1 MNVKQKWIVGGTV
14 GIFCLL
20 IVLAQFRLPQ
30 KAPNVGKVE
39 QPQKFNIEE
48 IIPSLDKKD
57 KDYLDSLN
65 VLVNKSTESGQKV
78 DYWKDLSGYFYKN
91 KKYLVAGYFAEK
103 VAEVENSKNAW
114 FIAGSSYL
122 GEVENAEIAGDISK
136 QRDKAIF
143 CLDKAASLDSEDI
156 NIKIQKA
163 IVYTQFP
170 LADEPMKGILAL
182 RELNKAYPKNTE
194 VLKQLVRLAIKTN
207 QIDKA
212 IGRLKEW
219 QQIEPDNH
227 EVDCLLVDCYK
238 LMGDVEGQK
247 KHLKNCK

>member
-1 MNVKQKWIVGGTV
+1 MNFKQKWIVGGSI

-20 IVLAQFRLPQ
+20 IALAQFKVPN
-30 KAPNVGKVE
+30 KAPNIAKVE
-39 QPQKFNIEE
+39 QPQNFNIEE
-48 IIPSLDKKD
+48 IISSLDKND

-65 VLVNKSTESGQKV
+65 ALAKSAKQDIQKV

-122 GEVENAEIAGDISK
+122 GAIENADATADISK

-182 RELNKAYPKNTE
+182 RELNKAYPKNTD
-194 VLKQLVRLAIKTN
+194 VLRQLVRLALKTN

-238 LMGDVEGQK
+238 LIGDVESQK